1 MPVAIEAAISELIEN
16 KRMTRKEADPPIVDR
31 SIFHEGSDTGI
42 LLIHGLGGTP
52 VEMRFVAQG
61 LARAGFTVYC
71 CQLAGH
77 CGTPDQLRLS
87 HREEWRASVMTAL
100 DKLKSRCS
108 TILVGGL
115 SMGAILALDVA
126 ERRPRDVQGLLLFAP
141 SLKLDGWAMG
151 WMSKYVLPL
160 VRPTSYCSNIYMK
173 EHEPYGIKDQR
184 IRAFIV
190 NGMQSGDSSA
200 AGLFSTPLHSFAHF
214 SALAANVKRRLP
226 AIEAPALI
234 IHPREDDMASLDNA
248 LEIQRRLSGVVELV
262 VLDDSYHIITLDRQR
277 HLVVDRSVAFARGLE
292 RQLGVVDVD
301 ATRLHRQRVE

>member
-1 MPVAIEAAISELIEN
+1 
-16 KRMTRKEADPPIVDR
+16 MTQSQAQIQADPPIVDR
-31 SIFHEGSDTGI
+31 SIFHEGGDTGI

-61 LARAGFTVYC
+61 LARAGYTVYC

-87 HREEWRASVMTAL
+87 HREEWRASVLAAL

-108 TILVGGL
+108 TILAGGL
-115 SMGAILALDVA
+115 SMGALLALDVA
-126 ERRPRDVQGLLLFAP
+126 ERRPADVQGLLLFAP
-141 SLKLDGWAMG
+141 SFKLDGWAMG
-151 WMSKYVLPL
+151 WMSRYVLPL

-173 EHEPYGIKDQR
+173 EHEPYGIKDER

-200 AGLFSTPLHSFAHF
+200 AGVFSTPLHSFAHF
-214 SALAANVKRRLP
+214 SALSADVKRRLSR
-226 AIEAPALI
+226 ITAPTLI
-234 IHPREDDMASLDNA
+234 LHPREDDMASLGNA
-248 LEIQRRLSGVVELV
+248 ITIQRRLTGVVELV

-277 HLVVDRSVAFARGLE
+277 HLVVDRSVAFVRSLG
-292 RQLGVVDVD
+292 RQLGVEISD
-301 ATRLHRQRVE
+301 AARRPRQRVE